1 MSSRLAMRCSCGLE
15 FTVPGNVSIGA
26 LVPCPRCTQT
36 LRVSSVPVAKATT
49 RPAGGHGHAHDH
61 AHRPPVYRGP
71 RKRLGVPAAPGHVSI
86 RTDQSEVL
94 VNYGLWTLLL
104 GIFSMLTPLLPI
116 QHHAW
121 DSFISYQPYGGI
133 IIATCGVMMMI
144 VYQSGP
150 DFARGPGA
158 PLLVAAFWMVG
169 VTMAVFSGWVAD
181 RVRQRSDDASIAAA
195 KAPAI
200 EQQSPPLARFAPAAN
215 PPPQNT
221 ITPTTSAPAAH
232 VPTAPTT
239 PPIET
244 SSPPPIMKDNPLG
257 IPPDETTNGKEA
269 PAKRSDSNRNLA
281 AVKED
286 LSSKD
291 KRLVLAALE
300 EVLWYYQRAERDDV
314 EGRLV
319 ALLTRDDEDVQLAT
333 LKALKTWG
341 DTAAEKAIVPFI
353 SHDSPF
359 IRKEAIALVGKFRN
373 PKGLTAVVDRLEE
386 DTDDAK
392 AALLRVGKSATD
404 ALRQGLKSKSKKTR
418 LECVK
423 IIGQIDAK
431 PALAQLRA
439 MAEYDKDDEVRG
451 EARRVAEQLATKK

>member
-1 MSSRLAMRCSCGLE
+1 MTTRLAMRCSCGME

-26 LVPCPRCTQT
+26 LVPCPRCAQT
-36 LRVSSVPVAKATT
+36 LRVSSVPVAKATA
-49 RPAGGHGHAHDH
+49 RPAASHAQAHDR
-61 AHRPPVYRGP
+61 AYPSPAYRGP

-86 RTDQSEVL
+86 RSDQSEVL
-94 VNYGLWTLLL
+94 VNYGLWTLLF
-104 GIFSMLTPLLPI
+104 GIFSTLTPLLPI

-158 PLLVAAFWMVG
+158 PMLVAAFWMVG

-181 RVRQRSDDASIAAA
+181 RVRQRSDDAAIAAA
-195 KAPAI
+195 KAPVI
-200 EQQSPPLARFAPAAN
+200 EQQSPPLQRFNRSDA
-215 PPPQNT
+215 PPPQNSTPTSIPVAQAPT
-221 ITPTTSAPAAH
+221 ITPSPRPTETSS
-232 VPTAPTT
+232 T
-239 PPIET
+239 PPIT
-244 SSPPPIMKDNPLG
+244 KDNPFG
-257 IPPDETTNGKEA
+257 IPPDDVTTNGKEA
-269 PAKRSDSNRNLA
+269 SAKRSDPNRNLA
-281 AVKED
+281 SVKED

-291 KRLVLAALE
+291 KRRVLTALE

-314 EGRLV
+314 EQRLV
-319 ALLTRDDEDVQLAT
+319 VLLSLDDEDVLLAT
-333 LKALKTWG
+333 LMALKTWG
-341 DTAAEKAIVPFI
+341 DTAAEKAIVPLI
-353 SHDSPF
+353 SHESPS
-359 IRKEAIALVGKFRN
+359 IRTAAIALVGKFRN
-373 PKGLTAVVDRLEE
+373 PKGLAAVVDRLEE

-423 IIGQIDAK
+423 IIGQIDAR

-439 MAEYDKDDEVRG
+439 MAEHDKDDEVRG